1 VSVHQPQTAPKPS
14 PLRIAFVPE
23 YFYPYTGGGEN
34 WFREIVSALAK
45 RGHDVVVFAFPMA
58 GAPRRELIDGIPVTR
73 VGFFKIES
81 WQPYLK
87 RIVSH
92 LASFFRHPVYYR
104 NSNVVVGQGSALL
117 AVFPVLWA
125 SRTPMVCVVH
135 DLYGLNQSIR
145 DKGLIKGLAR
155 YFAVERILNK
165 MPFAAWIAVSE
176 STKAKLRSLGVPAS
190 KIIIVRNG
198 VNQPPK
204 SSQDP
209 ADRKV
214 ILFLGR
220 LVKHKHP
227 EDFLNAI
234 SLVKTDIPWAAKI
247 VGDGELLPEL
257 RELAR
262 ELGLEDRVQF
272 TGKVSEEEKWRLL
285 RSSIC
290 LVLPSTAEGW
300 GVVLTEAAAAGTPS
314 VTYDIPGTREQAEIV
329 PSIRL
334 VKPRDVRALAAWIQ
348 KLVEDSEL
356 RKSLG
361 KEGMKTAMRLT
372 WDASAE
378 QTERLLKAIAR
389 SESKSVCEYTASTF

>member
-1 VSVHQPQTAPKPS
+1 VSVHQPQTGCTPS
-14 PLRIAFVPE
+14 SLRIAFVPE

-34 WFREIVSALAK
+34 WFREIVSALVK
-45 RGHDVVVFAFPMA
+45 RGHSAVVFAFPMA
-58 GAPRRELIDGIPVTR
+58 GVPRRELIDGIPVIR

-92 LASFFRHPVYYR
+92 LVSFFRHPVYGYD
-104 NSNVVVGQGSALL
+104 SNVVVGQGSALL
-117 AVFPVLWA
+117 AVFPILWA
-125 SRTPMVCVVH
+125 TRTPMVCVVH

-155 YFAVERILNK
+155 YFAVERILHK
-165 MPFAAWIAVSE
+165 MPFAAWVAVSE

-204 SSQDP
+204 SSQRS
-209 ADRKV
+209 ANRKV

-234 SLVKTDIPWAAKI
+234 SLIKTDMPWTAKI

-262 ELGLEDRVQF
+262 ELGLEARVQF
-272 TGKVSEEEKWRLL
+272 TGKVSEEEKWKLL
-285 RSSIC
+285 RSSVC

-314 VTYDIPGTREQAEIV
+314 VAYDIPGTREQAEIV

-334 VKPRDVRALAAWIQ
+334 VKPRDVRALAACIQ
-348 KLVEDSEL
+348 KLLEDPKL

-361 KEGMKTAMRLT
+361 EEGAIATSHLT
-372 WDASAE
+372 WEASAE
-378 QTERLLKAIAR
+378 KTEEALKAIVR
-389 SESKSVCEYTASTF
+389 GSSR